1 MQVKEEAIDKILA
14 IEQEANRDCKP
25 IFSERAQLISKIP
38 SFWKFVLLQHWL
50 LETLITDED
59 QEVLDY
65 LEQVLPAHLIKSMPP
80 SRSQLDIDCCTRMR
94 WYVTVHKVIMA

>member
-1 MQVKEEAIDKILA
+1 MKEEAIDKILA
-14 IEQEANRDCKP
+14 IEQGANRDCKP
-25 IFSERAQLISKIP
+25 FFNERAQLISKIP

-65 LEQVLPAHLIKSMPP
+65 LEQVLPPHSMASMLP
-80 SRSQLDIDCCTRMR
+80 SRA
-94 WYVTVHKVIMA
+94 H